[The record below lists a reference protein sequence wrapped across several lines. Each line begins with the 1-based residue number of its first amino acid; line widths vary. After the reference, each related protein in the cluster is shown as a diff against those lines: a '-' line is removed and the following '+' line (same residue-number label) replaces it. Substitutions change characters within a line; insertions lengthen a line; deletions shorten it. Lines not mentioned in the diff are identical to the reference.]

1 MQHFR
6 NHLLPPSDVKKQ
18 RPFSLDEKEGK
29 VVLVL
34 N

>member
-1 MQHFR
+1 M
-6 NHLLPPSDVKKQ
+6 NLVKVKKG
-18 RPFSLDEKEGK
+18 EGK

>member
-1 MQHFR
+1 M
-6 NHLLPPSDVKKQ
+6 NLVKYK
-18 RPFSLDEKEGK
+18 GK